1 MGQPFSS
8 KQHTG
13 NGRITGYDYPLNH
26 MNLPHKQ
33 PESQHEA
40 FLETKVSKKL
50 IVFNVILAIIYFL
63 AIAVWSPRGNS
74 YLFWIL
80 IAGEVFHLW
89 QLITYLYTIWNTE
102 YMPPLNESFQPP
114 VDVFIT
120 VAGEPA
126 DIVADTIRAAL
137 RMEYPKFTVYVLND
151 SFVAKK
157 DNWQEIETMALRL
170 GARCITRTKP
180 GGAKAGNIN
189 NAVRQTLSPFFAV
202 FDADH
207 IPHRDFLQK
216 TMGYFGDPKMGY
228 VQSPQYYKNAELNS
242 VAKGSW
248 EQQALFFGAI
258 CKGKNRLNAV
268 TMCGTNMVIR
278 REALEEVGGICDY
291 SIAEDFVTGV
301 WLHEK
306 GWKSCY
312 VPEILAEGLAPEDF
326 LSYYKQQFRWARGS
340 MDVLF
345 KHGFIF
351 KRGLTWQQKVQY
363 LSSVSYFL
371 SGLVVLMNALIP
383 VIFLYTGLVPLNI
396 TTMGL
401 ASIFLP
407 YIFVT
412 IFTLQVSTNF
422 SYSFKSLAFSMAGF
436 HIHISALWAN
446 IINKKSSFSVTS
458 KRALS
463 GNFLNLVIP
472 HMLYVLVVAAGIAV
486 AIMRDGVSA
495 SVITN
500 FAWAF
505 LNVAI
510 FLEFVGAALPQK
522 AVSESK
528 VPAES
533 REQAVVESAI

>member
-1 MGQPFSS
+1 
-8 KQHTG
+8 
-13 NGRITGYDYPLNH
+13 

-33 PESQHEA
+33 PERRHEA
-40 FLETKVSKKL
+40 FLGIKVSRKL
-50 IVFNVILAIIYFL
+50 IVANIILAVIYFL
-63 AIAVWSPRGNS
+63 AIAVFSPRGNP
-74 YLFWIL
+74 YLFWVL
-80 IAGEVFHLW
+80 IIGEVFHLW
-89 QLITYLYTIWNTE
+89 QLGTYLYTVWDTD
-102 YMPPLNESFQPP
+102 YMPRMSADYQPA

-120 VAGEPA
+120 VAGEPT
-126 DIVADTIRAAL
+126 DIVADTVKAAL
-137 RMEYPKFTVYVLND
+137 AMDYPRFTVYVLND
-151 SFVAKK
+151 GFVAKK
-157 DNWQEIETMALRL
+157 ENWKEIEDTATRL

-189 NAVRQTLSPFFAV
+189 NAIRQTLSPFFAV

-207 IPHRDFLQK
+207 VPHRDFLQK
-216 TMGYFGDPKMGY
+216 TMGYFVDSRMGY
-228 VQSPQYYKNAELNS
+228 VQSPQYYKNADVND
-242 VAKGSW
+242 VTQGSW

-278 REALEEVGGICDY
+278 REAIQEVGGICDY

-345 KHGFIF
+345 KHGFLF
-351 KRGLTWQQKVQY
+351 KPGLSWRQKLQY

-371 SGLVVLMNALIP
+371 SGIVVIMNALIP
-383 VIFLYTGLVPLNI
+383 VIFLYSGLVPLNI

-412 IFTLQVSTNF
+412 IYTLQVSTNF

-446 IINKKSSFSVTS
+446 IIGKKSGFSVTS
-458 KRALS
+458 KRAIS
-463 GNFLNLVIP
+463 GNFSRLVIP
-472 HMLYVLVVAAGIAV
+472 HFLYILLVIGGIPI
-486 AIMRDGVSA
+486 AIMREGLSA

-510 FLEFVGAALPQK
+510 FMEFIMAALPQRS
-522 AVSESK
+522 SET
-528 VPAES
+528 VVAPA
-533 REQAVVESAI
+533 REKKPAIVETAI

>member
-1 MGQPFSS
+1 
-8 KQHTG
+8 
-13 NGRITGYDYPLNH
+13 
-26 MNLPHKQ
+26 MNLHPKQ
-33 PESQHEA
+33 PQGKKEA
-40 FLETKVSKKL
+40 FLDTQVPRRL
-50 IVFNVILAIIYFL
+50 IVANVVLAIVYFL
-63 AIAVWSPRGNS
+63 AITVWSPRGNP
-74 YLFWIL
+74 YLFWVL
-80 IAGEVFHLW
+80 IVGEVFHLW
-89 QLITYLYTIWNTE
+89 QLFTYLYTVWDTD
-102 YMPPLNESFQPP
+102 YMPPMHEKFQPP

-120 VAGEPA
+120 VAGEPT
-126 DIVADTIRAAL
+126 DIVADTVRAAL
-137 RMEYPKFTVYVLND
+137 AMDYPSFAVYVLND
-151 SFVAKK
+151 GFVAKK
-157 DNWQEIETMALRL
+157 ENWQEIEDTALRL
-170 GARCITRTKP
+170 GARCITRTKA

-207 IPHRDFLQK
+207 VPHRDFLQK
-216 TMGYFGDPKMGY
+216 TMGYFGDPRMGF
-228 VQSPQYYKNAELNS
+228 VQSPQYYKNADVND
-242 VAKGSW
+242 VTKGSW

-258 CKGKNRLNAV
+258 CKGKNRLNSV

-278 REALEEVGGICDY
+278 REAIQEVGGICDY
-291 SIAEDFVTGV
+291 SIAEDFVTGS

-345 KHGFIF
+345 KHGFLF
-351 KRGLTWQQKVQY
+351 KRGLSWRQKLQY

-371 SGLVVLMNALIP
+371 SGIVVIMNAFIP
-383 VIFLYTGLVPLNI
+383 IIFLYTGLVPLNI

-412 IFTLQVSTNF
+412 IFTLQASTNF

-446 IINKKSSFSVTS
+446 IIDKKSGFSVTS
-458 KRALS
+458 KRAIS
-463 GNFLNLVIP
+463 GNFANLVVP
-472 HMLYVLVVAAGIAV
+472 HFLYILIVLGGLPVAL
-486 AIMRDGVSA
+486 MREGLSA

-505 LNVAI
+505 LNMAI
-510 FLEFVGAALPQK
+510 FAEFVMAALPQPS
-522 AVSESK
+522 SE
-528 VPAES
+528 PAEAPA
-533 REQAVVESAI
+533 REKKPAIVETAI

>member
-1 MGQPFSS
+1 
-8 KQHTG
+8 
-13 NGRITGYDYPLNH
+13 

-33 PESQHEA
+33 PTEAHEA

-50 IVFNVILAIIYFL
+50 IVFNVIMAVIYFL

-80 IAGEVFHLW
+80 MAGEVFHLW
-89 QLITYLYTIWNTE
+89 QLLTYLYTVWDTE
-102 YMPPLNESFQPP
+102 YMPPLDENFQPA

-126 DIVADTIRAAL
+126 DIVANTVKAAL
-137 RMEYPKFTVYVLND
+137 AMNYPKFTVYVLND
-151 SFVAKK
+151 GFVAKK
-157 DNWQEIETMALRL
+157 ENWKEIEDTTLRL

-207 IPHRDFLQK
+207 IPHEDFLQK
-216 TMGYFGDPKMGY
+216 TMGYFGDPRMGY
-228 VQSPQYYKNAELNS
+228 VQSPQYYKNADVNA
-242 VAKGSW
+242 VTKGSW

-278 REALEEVGGICDY
+278 REAIEEVGGICDY

-301 WLHEK
+301 MLHEK

-312 VPEILAEGLAPEDF
+312 VPEVLAEGLAPEDF

-345 KHGFIF
+345 KHGFLF
-351 KRGLTWQQKVQY
+351 KGGLTWKQKVQY

-396 TTMGL
+396 TTMAL

-412 IFTLQVSTNF
+412 IFTLQASANF

-446 IINKKSSFSVTS
+446 IIGKKSGFSVTS
-458 KRALS
+458 KRAIS
-463 GNFLNLVIP
+463 GNFVNLVIP
-472 HMLYVLVVAAGIAV
+472 HFLYILLVIGGIAV
-486 AIMRDGVSA
+486 AIMRGGISA

-505 LNVAI
+505 LNIAI
-510 FLEFVGAALPQK
+510 FMEFIGAALPQS
-522 AVSESK
+522 ASASEEVEVREK
-528 VPAES
+528 QPAI
-533 REQAVVESAI
+533 VETAI